1 MTLKNR
7 WITRM
12 SQVKGWLQTP
22 GSALVWL
29 FAALS
34 MAAILSQ
41 FYRTSTAVIAPDL
54 RRDLQL
60 TPEALGILTGAFF
73 IAFACN
79 QVPAGMLIDRYGPRS
94 TISLLLLVAIAGAV
108 AFASAASF
116 EVLVVARVL
125 MGLGCSGIMMAAFII
140 CSRWFAARNF
150 TLIIS
155 VLLAISNAGVLLAT
169 APMASAVDAMGWR
182 GTFWVT
188 AIVTLIAATMVY
200 LRVRDAP
207 PGHAY
212 YERRRESAREML
224 QSMVQV
230 FTNRQLPF
238 VLAITFVSYGTLVT
252 VLALWG
258 APYLVDVHK
267 LDRTEAGQVLF
278 VMVLAAIVGN
288 VVYGVLERLL
298 HTRKR
303 LILAGGTGSATT
315 LALLASLPQPGFWIA
330 AVLLTLFS
338 GFTAFSAVIIAHG
351 RSLFADHLVG
361 RGMTTANIFTMLGA
375 GALQVI
381 TGMVAGAF
389 SNESGVASENAYRA
403 VFATLAAILVL
414 ALLIYSGARE
424 IRRSHYEFDLSDR
437 PEA

>member
-1 MTLKNR
+1 MKRTNR
-7 WITRM
+7 WLARLPQLKLGRQKPAGAI
-12 SQVKGWLQTP
+12 
-22 GSALVWL
+22 AWL
-29 FAALS
+29 FAALG

-94 TISLLLLVAIAGAV
+94 TISMLLFVALAGAA
-108 AFASAASF
+108 AFASASSF
-116 EVLVVARVL
+116 EVMVLARVL
-125 MGLGCSGIMMAAFII
+125 MGLGCSGIMMAAFIV

-150 TLIIS
+150 TLLIS

-169 APMASAVDAMGWR
+169 APMASAVDAIGWR

-188 AIVTLIAATMVY
+188 AVITVLAAATVY

-212 YERRRESAREML
+212 HERRRESLREML
-224 QSMVQV
+224 QGIIEV

-267 LDRTEAGQVLF
+267 LDRTEAGNILF
-278 VMVLAAIVGN
+278 IMVLAAIVGN

-298 HTRKR
+298 NSRKR
-303 LILAGGTGSATT
+303 LILAGGSASAVT
-315 LALLASLPQPGFWIA
+315 LALLAALPRPSFWVA
-330 AVLLTLFS
+330 ATLLTLFS

-381 TGMVAGAF
+381 TGMVAGAY
-389 SNESGVASENAYRA
+389 SANGAAASGNAYRA
-403 VFATLAAILVL
+403 VFATLAAVL
-414 ALLIYSGARE
+414 AFALLIYSRARE
-424 IRRSHYEFDLSDR
+424 IRLSDYTR
-437 PEA
+437 EI

>member
-1 MTLKNR
+1 MSLETLSIAR
-7 WITRM
+7 LAR
-12 SQVKGWLQTP
+12 VRFGLQKP
-22 GSALVWL
+22 GGALAWL
-29 FAALS
+29 FIALS

-41 FYRTSTAVIAPDL
+41 FYRTSTAVIAADL

-60 TPEALGILTGAFF
+60 TPEALGVLTGAFF
-73 IAFACN
+73 IAFACS

-94 TISLLLLVAIAGAV
+94 TISMLLLVAIGGAV

-125 MGLGCSGIMMAAFII
+125 MGLGCSGIMMGAFIV

-169 APMASAVDAMGWR
+169 APMASAVDAIGWR
-182 GTFWVT
+182 GTFWLTGIVT
-188 AIVTLIAATMVY
+188 AIAAAMVY

-212 YERRRESAREML
+212 YQRRRESAGEML
-224 QSMVQV
+224 RGIAEVL
-230 FTNRQLPF
+230 TNRQLPF

-258 APYLVDVHK
+258 APYLLDVHK
-267 LDRTEAGQVLF
+267 LDRTQAGHVLF

-288 VVYGVLERLL
+288 IVYGVLERILN
-298 HTRKR
+298 TRKR
-303 LILAGGTGSATT
+303 LILAGGSGSAIM
-315 LALLASLPQPGFWIA
+315 LALLASLPQPGFWTV

-375 GALQVI
+375 GTLQVI
-381 TGMVAGAF
+381 TGMVIGLF
-389 SNESGVASENAYRA
+389 TGDGGPASEDAYRA
-403 VFATLAAILVL
+403 VFATLAGILAL
-414 ALLIYSGARE
+414 ALLIYTRARE
-424 IRRSHYEFDLSDR
+424 IRPSDYGHDR
-437 PEA
+437 